1 MQCGTCARCGQTGKL
16 GYICSSGGAET
27 FNCGACIDRYADDS
41 EPEMALEVKDDN
53 AEDNDYASICERMNV
68 PERLSAVPTE
78 SVQCHTMFINYGH
91 GLQSQ
96 ELFHCISDPE
106 NNYFFGHG
114 AMGVWPAA
122 RLLTQYL
129 LSRSLKDLKVVE
141 LGAGAG
147 LPGIAAARHGADVVL
162 TELPWI
168 LPLTGYNVQAN
179 IAEHMAQPHLA
190 TLRWGSADD
199 AAALTAKHGCPDLV
213 IGADVAYR
221 DDEIQLLFTTI
232 KQLCAREVILSVV
245 KREDIATDFCKAV
258 ANFNWHPEVLGF
270 ENNICIFRLC
280 PTAHNVGGA

>member
-1 MQCGTCARCGQTGKL
+1 
-16 GYICSSGGAET
+16 
-27 FNCGACIDRYADDS
+27 
-41 EPEMALEVKDDN
+41 
-53 AEDNDYASICERMNV
+53 
-68 PERLSAVPTE
+68 
-78 SVQCHTMFINYGH
+78 MFINYGH

-147 LPGIAAARHGADVVL
+147 LPGIAAARHGANVVL

-179 IAEHMAQPHLA
+179 IPEHVAQPHLA

-199 AAALTAKHGCPDLV
+199 AAALRAKYGCPDLV

-245 KREDIATDFCKAV
+245 KREDIASDFCKAV

-270 ENNICIFRLC
+270 EKNICIFRLC
-280 PTAHNVGGA
+280 PTAHNTGGA